1 MDERILFVDDEPQV
15 LSAFERNLRRQF
27 TVVTAGGGQQ
37 GIDAIRAHGPFAVVL
52 SDMRM
57 PGMTGLEFLRTVR
70 EMSPDTVRLM
80 LTGDGDLQTAVR
92 AVNEGSVFRFLTKP
106 CGDDELVPILR
117 TSVEQYRLVTAER
130 TLLERTINGLAQA
143 LMEVLGVVNPVAHD
157 RGYRAR
163 RYAAHIATAIGLE
176 TLWQVELAAL
186 LSQIGCVTIAPDLL
200 QSLYSG
206 QSLGAQDLEHVK
218 AHPGVAH
225 DLLVRIPR
233 LEDVAVIVAR
243 QGEQGFDSRDERE
256 SAHARD
262 RVVLGAQILR
272 TALDFDKFVSGGMA
286 PDVARAVMTRKDR
299 DYDPGLVATLQSFR
313 APELVFEVR
322 RIKVAQLNV
331 GMVFEEPLTNRSGV
345 LLVPKGNKVTLP
357 MLFRLRTAQGPG
369 MLPDDILVRAPR
381 HDLPTRGAKAE
392 SAKPAEH

>member
-1 MDERILFVDDEPQV
+1 
-15 LSAFERNLRRQF
+15 
-27 TVVTAGGGQQ
+27 
-37 GIDAIRAHGPFAVVL
+37 
-52 SDMRM
+52 
-57 PGMTGLEFLRTVR
+57 
-70 EMSPDTVRLM
+70 
-80 LTGDGDLQTAVR
+80 
-92 AVNEGSVFRFLTKP
+92 
-106 CGDDELVPILR
+106 
-117 TSVEQYRLVTAER
+117 
-130 TLLERTINGLAQA
+130 
-143 LMEVLGVVNPVAHD
+143 
-157 RGYRAR
+157 
-163 RYAAHIATAIGLE
+163 
-176 TLWQVELAAL
+176 
-186 LSQIGCVTIAPDLL
+186 
-200 QSLYSG
+200 
-206 QSLGAQDLEHVK
+206 
-218 AHPGVAH
+218 
-225 DLLVRIPR
+225 
-233 LEDVAVIVAR
+233 
-243 QGEQGFDSRDERE
+243 
-256 SAHARD
+256 
-262 RVVLGAQILR
+262 VLGAQILR